1 MMKSTKMSLRALTFS
16 AALCALLGTSLSAFA
31 ETIEVQKLKHAGPYP
46 VATPWM
52 ADSVNVKGEKFSMK
66 GMLDSPLS
74 FTLLNNGKEVAASQ
88 LLADSRQNALHLASF
103 TISNTSRTQATIE
116 VKGLKQYRLF
126 VDGEVVKVNGDK
138 AETVLMPSTHTIVIK
153 YLTASSVDASA
164 SEKNASEKSS
174 SSEKKADQNFKI
186 SITAADG
193 KQLSVGESSA
203 STKRTF
209 NIYDVICMPN
219 YASVQMSPNGKFMIV
234 SKTWVDRQGR
244 TIASMN

>member
-1 MMKSTKMSLRALTFS
+1 
-16 AALCALLGTSLSAFA
+16 
-31 ETIEVQKLKHAGPYP
+31 
-46 VATPWM
+46 M
-52 ADSVNVKGEKFSMK
+52 ADSVNVKGEKFSME
-66 GMLDSPLS
+66 GVLDSPLS

-88 LLADSRQNALHLASF
+88 LLDDSKQNALHLASF
-103 TISNTSRTQATIE
+103 TVSNTSRTQATIE

-126 VDGEVVKVNGDK
+126 VDGEQVKVNGDK

-164 SEKNASEKSS
+164 SEKKT
-174 SSEKKADQNFKI
+174 DQDFKI

-234 SKTWVDRQGR
+234 RKTWVDRQGKNHSVNELR
-244 TIASMN
+244 NSLNNKVV